1 MGDTIQKPGG
11 DSGVVRIH
19 KTNKAIAMTIDSSA
33 NYCAAHPL
41 SGAKQIVCE
50 SWRNLI
56 SVGSKPLAIT
66 NCLNFGNPEKEKT
79 MGEFV
84 ETVNGIIEACK
95 YLDYPVVSGNVSFY
109 NETNNHS
116 IKPTPTIG
124 AVGLIKNIDN
134 MISMKLKKE
143 NSILIVIGKTF
154 GNLNQS
160 IFSREILKNK
170 IGPPPEINLFNEK
183 NNGKTLLELID
194 KKLILS
200 AHDISTG
207 GLLTCLTE
215 MCISGNM
222 GAKINSPKSLI
233 NLNEYFFGEDQ
244 SRYIIEIDK
253 KNNDKIASMLDKN
266 SVFFEKIG
274 NTQKE
279 YLSLTGEFN
288 ISIKELTVLNNNW
301 FEKYTN

>member
-1 MGDTIQKPGG
+1 
-11 DSGVVRIH
+11 
-19 KTNKAIAMTIDSSA
+19 
-33 NYCAAHPL
+33 
-41 SGAKQIVCE
+41 
-50 SWRNLI
+50 
-56 SVGSKPLAIT
+56 
-66 NCLNFGNPEKEKT
+66 
-79 MGEFV
+79 
-84 ETVNGIIEACK
+84 
-95 YLDYPVVSGNVSFY
+95 
-109 NETNNHS
+109 
-116 IKPTPTIG
+116 
-124 AVGLIKNIDN
+124 

-143 NSILIVIGKTF
+143 DNILIIIGKTL

-194 KKLILS
+194 KKLVLS
-200 AHDISTG
+200 AHDISSG
-207 GLLTCLTE
+207 GLLTCLSE

-222 GAKINSPKSLI
+222 GAEINSPKSLI

-253 KNNDKIASMLDKN
+253 KNTDKAASILNKN

-279 YLSLTGEFN
+279 YLSLDGEFN
-288 ISIKELTVLNNNW
+288 ISIEELKMLNNNW